1 MNSKTLESKLISNS
15 TALLLGAGFSIPFGM
30 PSTED
35 LTKLVTSEKVK
46 FVKHSCGYYFTE
58 EEARRAGLCRT
69 DFSFSEAEA
78 YHNII

>member
-46 FVKHSCGYYFTE
+46 FVKINKISIIKVY
-58 EEARRAGLCRT
+58 GL
-69 DFSFSEAEA
+69 E
-78 YHNII
+78 I